1 VREQEYGKERLLV
14 HGRPPFL
21 FCFCGQSPFCLQT
34 RMPEQIIPFSDA
46 SNNVPARVLCEKI
59 KVVVNKKIE
68 PSGWVVG
75 SGCL

>member
-1 VREQEYGKERLLV
+1 MED
-14 HGRPPFL
+14 HPFY
-21 FCFCGQSPFCLQT
+21 FASVVKSPFCLQN

-68 PSGWVVG
+68 RSGWVVG